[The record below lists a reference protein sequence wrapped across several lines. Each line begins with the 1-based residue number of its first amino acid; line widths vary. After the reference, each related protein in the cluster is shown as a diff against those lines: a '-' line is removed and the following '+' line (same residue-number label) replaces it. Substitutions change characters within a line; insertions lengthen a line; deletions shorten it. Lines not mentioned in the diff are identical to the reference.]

1 VLDVSDHKLHLYR
14 VPSATGYLSETIL
27 SDALT
32 AAPLAFSECEIA
44 VKELLRS
51 RSVSEREPLSRVGL

>member
-1 VLDVSDHKLHLYR
+1 MLDVNDRKLHLYR
-14 VPSATGYLSETIL
+14 VQSATGYLSETIL

-32 AAPLAFSECEIA
+32 VAPRAFSKCVIA

>member
-1 VLDVSDHKLHLYR
+1 MLDVNDRQLHLYR
-14 VPSATGYLSETIL
+14 VPSATGYLSETLL

-32 AAPLAFSECEIA
+32 VALLAFLECGIA